1 MYMVELEAQ
10 VKSQAKDGKTLGSID
25 TQTEGQTQKYKVL
38 YAVSN

>member
-10 VKSQAKDGKTLGSID
+10 VKSQAKDGKTLGRID
-25 TQTEGQTQKYKVL
+25 TQTEEQTQKYKVL